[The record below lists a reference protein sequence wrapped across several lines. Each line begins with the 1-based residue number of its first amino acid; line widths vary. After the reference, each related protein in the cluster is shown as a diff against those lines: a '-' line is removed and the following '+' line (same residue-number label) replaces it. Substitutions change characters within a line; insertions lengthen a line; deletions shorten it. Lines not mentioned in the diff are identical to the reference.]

1 MFFQGR
7 LIKGPPRP
15 TRINSNGDSVM
26 KVERFFQNPIIRPSD
41 ITASQNDYEVIGAFN
56 AGTAIY
62 QGNII
67 LLVRVAERPINA
79 TDELLVAPVY
89 NPKTN
94 SNDIYKFTKDD
105 PNILD
110 ASDPRIF
117 THSEQTYITSI
128 SHLRLA
134 TSSDGINFTIS
145 DTPTI
150 SPQTKY
156 ETFGL
161 EDPRI
166 TQIGEDYFITYKAV
180 SELGICTGLIK
191 TQDFINFERMGII
204 FCPENLDVVLFP
216 EMISSKYY
224 ALTRPVPKNIGPLS
238 IWIASS
244 SNLREW
250 GNHKAIITPRPGKY
264 DSARVGAS
272 CVPIKTK
279 RGWLEIYH
287 GADESHRYCLGAAL
301 LDLQDP
307 SKVLAY
313 SKEPIMKPEAEYEL
327 NGFFGNV
334 VFPCGCINDSDGNI
348 TIYYGASD
356 ETTCGA
362 TTTIGEI
369 LDLME

>member
-1 MFFQGR
+1 MW
-7 LIKGPPRP
+7 
-15 TRINSNGDSVM
+15 NSNGDSRM
-26 KVERFFQNPIIRPSD
+26 KVERFAQNPIIKPSD
-41 ITASQNDYEVIGAFN
+41 IPASQDGYEVIGAFN
-56 AGTAIY
+56 AGTATY
-62 QGNII
+62 QGNTI
-67 LLVRVAERPINA
+67 LLIRVAERPINT
-79 TDELLVAPVY
+79 TDDLLVAPVY
-89 NPKTN
+89 NPDTN
-94 SNDIYKFTKDD
+94 RNDIYKFAKDD

-117 THSEQTYITSI
+117 THTEQTYITSI

-134 TSSDGINFTIS
+134 TSSDGVNFTIS
-145 DTPTI
+145 KTPTI
-150 SPQTKY
+150 SPENKY

-166 TQIGEDYFITYKAV
+166 TQIGADYFITYKAV

-191 TQDFINFERMGII
+191 TSDFENFERMGII

-216 EMISSKYY
+216 EMINSKYY

-238 IWIASS
+238 IWLASS
-244 SNLREW
+244 SNLKEW
-250 GNHKAIITPRPGKY
+250 GDHKAIITPRAGEY

-279 RGWLEIYH
+279 HGWLEIYH
-287 GADESHRYCLGAAL
+287 GADEAHRYCLGAAL

-327 NGFFGNV
+327 HGFFGNV
-334 VFPCGCINDSDGNI
+334 VFPCGCISDSDGKI

-362 TTTIGEI
+362 TTTIDEI
-369 LDLME
+369 LSLMQ